1 MSRED
6 REVSEEYQLILRGVS
21 EKKVDDREK
30 RYLEGNRAVAVRR

>member
-6 REVSEEYQLILRGVS
+6 REVSEEYQLDITRGLG
-21 EKKVDDREK
+21 EEVDDREK